1 MAKSVG
7 CTGIVSTISKD
18 DLDRWTDSVTNVLD
32 SPRARRKF
40 NEFLSSRSFDDAALT
55 LQFWENCSKILSGVK
70 QDETLKKNNHLDLNI
85 ISHTRLRSNFSAL
98 IDFAIENVNFDANEL
113 RVMRQALVSNNIPTI
128 IKTIENAQTT
138 SANLLLDEFQLFRDT
153 LLKRVSTK
161 CN

>member
-1 MAKSVG
+1 MILVALGYNRSA
-7 CTGIVSTISKD
+7 CTISS
-18 DLDRWTDSVTNVLD
+18 LEYEINFYLC
-32 SPRARRKF
+32 
-40 NEFLSSRSFDDAALT
+40 FD
-55 LQFWENCSKILSGVK
+55 FR
-70 QDETLKKNNHLDLNI
+70 KNNHLDLNI